1 MIKRKQ
7 WPFTIDAKAGGEGEA
22 GRKAELTEANQNSD
36 SEESADDLP
45 QNLNRRTYAF
55 SESETEDESEEE
67 SSEGQS

>member
-1 MIKRKQ
+1 MIKRRQ

-22 GRKAELTEANQNSD
+22 GRKAELTEANSD